1 MLTSV
6 VRLRSG
12 QHVSLPTAVN
22 LTKQR
27 SHTFSRSAADALPYS
42 RLQTFLLVGFAVI
55 AYLLLCNLLF
65 REIRWWNAGTFTYA
79 LDDPYIHLALSEGI
93 AAGHYGINPGEPA
106 SPSSSVLWPL
116 LLAPFARF
124 SWQVYV
130 PLALNLFAGVITAA
144 LIGLVVA
151 RWPQPPVVEG
161 ATDSDPQGRVEAIR
175 RVLSVLALLFI
186 GNLCGLTFV
195 GMEHTLQ
202 VLLAGAGAWGILA
215 CLRGKPMPWWVLAA
229 VALGPLVRYEALG
242 ISLAVAVALVGQQR
256 QRAAAA
262 LLAAS
267 ALPLLLFS
275 LFLHHLGLPW
285 VPTSVLV
292 KSRMTGT
299 HGLPQRGALLVYD
312 NLYDTFSDPHRTL
325 LTILFVTLAFLAWKE
340 QERVRRFALAGAA
353 AAGGLHLLIGRF
365 HWFYRYEVYIAFFSA
380 LVVLQVVQERPRG
393 LLGWYVLGLFAC
405 AALYLQA
412 FREVP
417 LSANQVFRQQYQMH
431 RFVTDFYEGNIAV
444 NDLGLVSY
452 RHDPRMY
459 VLDLWGLASVEAAR
473 QRDRSTAWMGATV
486 HAHHVGVVMIYPH
499 WFRPPPAAWTPL
511 GELCL
516 DEPVIALG
524 GDCVDYYATP
534 EVSLETVQDNFN
546 DFVATLPVGM
556 TVRRP
561 AGPGLW
567 LAPAHPDVS
576 RPK

>member
-1 MLTSV
+1 M
-6 VRLRSG
+6 
-12 QHVSLPTAVN
+12 
-22 LTKQR
+22 
-27 SHTFSRSAADALPYS
+27 SRSAADTISYP
-42 RLQTFLLVGFAVI
+42 RLQTSLLVGFAVLT
-55 AYLLLCNLLF
+55 YLLLCNLLF

-93 AAGHYGINPGEPA
+93 AQGHYGINPGEPS

-116 LLAPFARF
+116 LLAPFARY

-130 PLALNLFAGVITAA
+130 PLALNLLAGMATAA
-144 LIGLVVA
+144 LIGFTVA
-151 RWPQPPVVEG
+151 RWPVQ
-161 ATDSDPQGRVEAIR
+161 AQNAAINHDPQGRVEAGQ
-175 RVLSVLALLFI
+175 RVLTVLALLFI

-202 VLLAGAGAWGILA
+202 VLLAGVGAWAILA
-215 CLRGKPMPWWVLAA
+215 CLRGRPIPGWVLAA
-229 VALGPLVRYEALG
+229 VALGPMVRYEALG
-242 ISLAVAVALVGQQR
+242 ISLAVAIALIGQRR
-256 QRAAAA
+256 QTAAAV
-262 LLAAS
+262 LLTVS
-267 ALPLLLFS
+267 SLPLLLFS

-292 KSRMTGT
+292 KSRVAGA
-299 HGLPQRGALLVYD
+299 HGLSQRGALLVYD
-312 NLYDTFSDPHRTL
+312 SLYDTLSDPHRTL
-325 LTILFVTLAFLAWKE
+325 LAILFATLAGLAWKE
-340 QERVRRFALAGAA
+340 RERVRRFALAGAA
-353 AAGGLHLLIGRF
+353 TAAGLHLLIGRF
-365 HWFYRYEVYIAFFSA
+365 HWFYRYEVYVAFFSA
-380 LVVLQVVQERPRG
+380 LVVLEVVHERARG
-393 LLGWYVLGLFAC
+393 LLGWYVLGLLAC
-405 AALYLQA
+405 AALYLEA

-431 RFVTDFYEGNIAV
+431 RFVTDFYEGNVAV

-473 QRDRSTAWMGATV
+473 QQDRSTAWMGATV
-486 HAHHVGVVMIYPH
+486 RAHHVGVVMIYPH
-499 WFRPPPAAWTPL
+499 WFRPPPLTWTPL

-534 EVSLETVQDNFN
+534 ETSLDTVQDNFN
-546 DFVATLPVGM
+546 DFIGTLPLGM

-567 LAPAHPDVS
+567 LVPARPDVS

>member
-1 MLTSV
+1 M
-6 VRLRSG
+6 
-12 QHVSLPTAVN
+12 
-22 LTKQR
+22 
-27 SHTFSRSAADALPYS
+27 SRSAADAISYP
-42 RLQTFLLVGFAVI
+42 RLQTSLLVGFAVV

-93 AAGHYGINPGEPA
+93 AQGHYGINPGEFS

-130 PLALNLFAGVITAA
+130 PLALNLLAGMATAA
-144 LIGLVVA
+144 LIGFTVA
-151 RWPQPPVVEG
+151 RWPLPSSAEDAG
-161 ATDSDPQGRVEAIR
+161 DADPQGRVEAVR
-175 RVLSVLALLFI
+175 RVVSVLALLFI

-202 VLLAGAGAWGILA
+202 VLLAGAGAWGVVA
-215 CLRGKPMPWWVLAA
+215 CLRGKPISWWVLAA
-229 VALGPLVRYEALG
+229 VAMGPLVRYEALG
-242 ISLAVAVALVGQQR
+242 ISLALAITLVGQR
-256 QRAAAA
+256 RKRTAAA

-275 LFLHHLGLPW
+275 VFLHHLGLPSI
-285 VPTSVLV
+285 PTSVLV
-292 KSRMTGT
+292 KSRVAGA
-299 HGLPQRGALLVYD
+299 HGLSQRGALLVYD
-312 NLYDTFSDPHRTL
+312 SLYDTLSDPHRTL
-325 LTILFVTLAFLAWKE
+325 LAVFFVTLACLAWKE
-340 QERVRRFALAGAA
+340 RGRAPRFALAGAA
-353 AAGGLHLLIGRF
+353 AAAGLHLLIGRF
-365 HWFYRYEVYIAFFSA
+365 HWFYRYEVYVAFFSA
-380 LVVLQVVQERPRG
+380 LVVLEVVHGRPRG
-393 LLGWYVLGLFAC
+393 LLGWYVLGLLAC
-405 AALYLQA
+405 AALYLEA

-431 RFVTDFYEGNIAV
+431 RFVTDFYEGNVAV

-473 QRDRSTAWMGATV
+473 QRDRSTAWMSATV

-499 WFRPPPAAWTPL
+499 WFRQPPATWTPL

-524 GDCVDYYATP
+524 GDCVDYYATFFYYM
-534 EVSLETVQDNFN
+534 ETFELYFY
-546 DFVATLPVGM
+546 DFVGTLPLGM

-567 LAPAHPDVS
+567 LVPAHPDVS

>member
-1 MLTSV
+1 M
-6 VRLRSG
+6 
-12 QHVSLPTAVN
+12 
-22 LTKQR
+22 
-27 SHTFSRSAADALPYS
+27 SRSAADTASYT
-42 RLQTFLLVGFAVI
+42 RLQTSLLVGLAVVT
-55 AYLLLCNLLF
+55 YLLLCNLLF

-93 AAGHYGINPGEPA
+93 AQGHYGINPGEFS

-130 PLALNLFAGVITAA
+130 PLALNLLAGTGAAA
-144 LIGLVVA
+144 LIGCTVA
-151 RWPQPPVVEG
+151 RWPYPSSAEDAG
-161 ATDSDPQGRVEAIR
+161 RDPQGRVEAVR
-175 RVLSVLALLFI
+175 RVLSVLALVFI

-202 VLLAGAGAWGILA
+202 VLLAGTGAWGIVA
-215 CLRGKPMPWWVLAA
+215 CLRGKPISWWVVAA
-229 VALGPLVRYEALG
+229 VAVGPLVRYEALS
-242 ISLAVAVALVGQQR
+242 ISLALAIALVGQR
-256 QRAAAA
+256 RRRAAAA
-262 LLAAS
+262 LLAVS

-285 VPTSVLV
+285 LPTSVLV
-292 KSRMTGT
+292 KSRMAGA
-299 HGLPQRGALLVYD
+299 HGLSQRGALL
-312 NLYDTFSDPHRTL
+312 LYTSLSDTLSDPHRTL
-325 LTILFVTLAFLAWKE
+325 LAVLFATLACLAWN
-340 QERVRRFALAGAA
+340 ERERARRFALAGAA
-353 AAGGLHLLIGRF
+353 VAGGLHLLIGRF
-365 HWFYRYEVYIAFFSA
+365 NWFYRYEVYVAFFSA
-380 LVVLQVVQERPRG
+380 LVVLQVVHERPRG
-393 LLGWYVLGLFAC
+393 LLGWYILGLLAC
-405 AALYLQA
+405 AALYLVA

-431 RFVTDFYEGNIAV
+431 HFVTDFYEGNVAV

-459 VLDLWGLASVEAAR
+459 VLDLWGLASVEAA
-473 QRDRSTAWMGATV
+473 QQQDRSTAWMGATV

-499 WFRPPPAAWTPL
+499 WFRQPPSTWTPL

-534 EVSLETVQDNFN
+534 EASLETVQDNFD
-546 DFVATLPVGM
+546 DFAGTLPLGM

-567 LAPAHPDVS
+567 LTPAHPDVS